1 MGGLLE
7 NQEPLARM
15 VLQVFQEVQVTKG
28 TLEHLG
34 RREVLAW
41 MVPEEMRAS
50 QESPEKEA
58 KWDRRAKMVKME
70 IKVARDPLVLQD
82 HLECQGHYWCPRAL
96 WIERFYGKKKS

>member
-1 MGGLLE
+1 LVRLDQQVLLAPGVREAGMGQMVHLECEGLMVLQGLLE

-15 VLQVFQEVQVTKG
+15 VRQVFQEVRVIKG

-34 RREVLAW
+34 RREALAW

-58 KWDRRAKMVKME
+58 K
-70 IKVARDPLVLQD
+70 
-82 HLECQGHYWCPRAL
+82 
-96 WIERFYGKKKS
+96 

>member
-1 MGGLLE
+1 LVQLVQQVLLAPGVKEAGTGQMDHLECEDLMVQLGLLE

-58 KWDRRAKMVKME
+58 K
-70 IKVARDPLVLQD
+70 
-82 HLECQGHYWCPRAL
+82 
-96 WIERFYGKKKS
+96 